1 MDSTLIVA
9 VIPFLQGVDLERSN
23 HFMFGCVSIAIA
35 NDLRWEFTGGRK
47 IVEIICVSAQVLQ
60 VGIQFCRVYSPDRV
74 GYPGQQGYPT
84 ILTGWLIDMAW
95 GVTLQS

>member
-1 MDSTLIVA
+1 MDSTVIVA
-9 VIPFLQGVDLERSN
+9 VIPFLQGVDLEHSN

-60 VGIQFCRVYSPDRV
+60 VG
-74 GYPGQQGYPT
+74 YPT
-84 ILTGWLIDMAW
+84 VLTGW
-95 GVTLQS
+95 VTPGNRVILQS